1 MASFLSKLFKP
12 KWQHTS
18 SEVRKNAIADLNSA
32 NNEEQQ
38 TLVQLML
45 NDAAADVRIAALKRL
60 SDPATI
66 IKHYASLKEEDK
78 SQALEITAEQ
88 SKQLGLSLFDLI
100 QNDQLLAEIIIASES
115 QNDFMNGLARLQ
127 DEQALLAIASKANL
141 SRVRQAA
148 TELIETEQNLQQVID
163 VARSKDKN
171 VFQIAKAKLSAIRE
185 RKKLAQEQREQL
197 LTLLSNLREHAS
209 TEDTNLY
216 SAKLE
221 SLTQKWVTLSAIAT
235 EDETKQY
242 QDLFYQCDVRSKQLA
257 EESKNNAK
265 AEDNENEVDPTQP
278 NDRES
283 NSEHSELSATLHTLN
298 DTLDQ
303 LRKRAASA

>member
-12 KWQHTS
+12 KWQHAS

-88 SKQLGLSLFDLI
+88 IKQLGLSLFDLI

-171 VFQIAKAKLSAIRE
+171 VFQIAKAKLS
-185 RKKLAQEQREQL
+185 
-197 LTLLSNLREHAS
+197 
-209 TEDTNLY
+209 
-216 SAKLE
+216 
-221 SLTQKWVTLSAIAT
+221 
-235 EDETKQY
+235 
-242 QDLFYQCDVRSKQLA
+242 
-257 EESKNNAK
+257 
-265 AEDNENEVDPTQP
+265 
-278 NDRES
+278 
-283 NSEHSELSATLHTLN
+283 
-298 DTLDQ
+298 
-303 LRKRAASA
+303 